1 MIRPEEQTMNGLNDA
16 YVESV
21 IKKAI
26 SGRLTT
32 RQAAAKI
39 SPKTVVGIYVTRSG
53 KRVAAFDGRLWALI
67 EVEKRHREPKPKAA
81 GRPKFVPG
89 PNHPW
94 RRCVLKAKRG

>member
-1 MIRPEEQTMNGLNDA
+1 MNGLNDA

-32 RQAAAKI
+32 GQAAAKI
-39 SPKTVVGIYVTRSG
+39 PPKTVVDIYVTRSG
-53 KRVAAFDGRLWALI
+53 KRVAAFDGRLWALV
-67 EVEKRHREPKPKAA
+67 EVEKRHREPKPKPV
-81 GRPKFVPG
+81 GRPKFLPR

-94 RRCVLKAKRG
+94 RRYVLKAKKG

>member
-1 MIRPEEQTMNGLNDA
+1 MNVLNDA

-32 RQAAAKI
+32 GQAAAKTP
-39 SPKTVVGIYVTRSG
+39 PKTVVGIYVTRSG
-53 KRVAAFDGRLWALI
+53 KRVAAFDGRLWALV
-67 EVEKRHREPKPKAA
+67 EVEKRHQEPKPKQA
-81 GRPKFVPG
+81 GRPKFIPG

-94 RRCVLKAKRG
+94 RKYVLKAKKD